1 MNKTKDLTEK
11 QIIKKYGD
19 VIRSGADVFD
29 EAIGMKII
37 PVSPAIDLAL
47 GGGIREGSWVIFTG
61 SPKTGKTSTA
71 LQFAA
76 TCQTKEYGSRPIIYL
91 NSEGRLSALNLGG
104 IQGLDASKITV
115 VESKDEPL
123 SAEQYLSIA
132 ETYIK
137 DKPECV
143 LIIDSVSSLIPEREL
158 LDDVNGQF
166 RAGLPKILGN
176 FTKRLSNIVPRQKA
190 IVIMIT
196 HFIANTTGYGKSK
209 VSDSGNK
216 IRYQVDTHME
226 IKSLKPWEVGG
237 EQIGQ
242 MITWKVLCSAAGGFP
257 GSEAESWLRY
267 GTGIDRVQELLYKGL
282 EFGLINRSGAWY
294 NFETEELGDK
304 ELKFQGQ
311 EKLYSFLQENGNV
324 CSTLESKIKEV
335 I

>member
-1 MNKTKDLTEK
+1 MSKTKDPTEK
-11 QIIKKYGD
+11 QIIKKYGN

-29 EAIGMKII
+29 EMQGMKII

-61 SPKTGKTSTA
+61 LPKTGKSTAA

-76 TCQTKEYGSRPIIYL
+76 TCQTEEYGNRPIIYL
-91 NSEGRLSALNLGG
+91 NSEGRLSPLNLGG
-104 IQGLDASKITV
+104 IKGLDSSKLV
-115 VESKDEPL
+115 VIESTDEPL

-132 ETYIK
+132 ETYIR

-158 LDDVNGQF
+158 LDEVSGQF
-166 RAGLPKILGN
+166 RAGLPKILSN
-176 FTKRLSNIVPRQKA
+176 FTKRLGNVVPKQRA

-196 HFIANTTGYGKSK
+196 HFIANTTGYGKSRI
-209 VSDSGNK
+209 SDSGNK

-226 IKSLKPWEVGG
+226 IKSIKPWEVDG
-237 EQIGQ
+237 EQVGQ

-257 GSEAESWLRY
+257 GGEAESWLRY
-267 GTGIDRVQELLYKGL
+267 GIGLDKTQELLHKGL

-294 NFETEELGDK
+294 NFEVEGLGDT
-304 ELKFQGQ
+304 EVKFQGQ
-311 EKLYSFLQENGNV
+311 DKIYSFLLENKDV
-324 CSTLESKIKEV
+324 SAALESKIKEAL
-335 I
+335 